1 MNTVALFGDSNT
13 LLLSAVL
20 AQVTPPTGWA
30 WHFRGQNAQGTGP
43 GLVHLGGL
51 LTNATPPTVAFLGWG
66 GWDAGGVAT
75 ATPNMTE
82 PPCTV
87 AGAARNLW
95 DAATYLNSLGTHAVI
110 ARGVGCLTVP
120 HPAVTPDPAD
130 LNRFHRQDTAYLDIA
145 AAVSHWP
152 HTVSYRQPATDPK
165 WWTAD
170 HVHVS
175 AAGAMAAACRV
186 VQYLRTNGFWPAG

>member
-1 MNTVALFGDSNT
+1 MNTVAIFGDSNSVI
-13 LLLSAVL
+13 LSSIL
-20 AQVTPPTGWA
+20 AQVAPPDGWA

-43 GLVHLGGL
+43 GLAYLGGVL
-51 LTNATPPTVAFLGWG
+51 AGQPPPTVAFLGWG

-75 ATPNMTE
+75 ATPGMTE

-95 DAATYLNSLGTHAVI
+95 DAAEWLNARGTHAVI
-110 ARGVGCLTVP
+110 AAGVGCLTVP
-120 HPAVTPDPAD
+120 HPVIPNDPAD
-130 LNRFHRQDTAYLDIA
+130 LARFRRQDDAYRDIF
-145 AAVSHWP
+145 AAVANWP
-152 HTVSYRQPATDPK
+152 HLTSYRQPATDPK
-165 WWTAD
+165 WWAAD